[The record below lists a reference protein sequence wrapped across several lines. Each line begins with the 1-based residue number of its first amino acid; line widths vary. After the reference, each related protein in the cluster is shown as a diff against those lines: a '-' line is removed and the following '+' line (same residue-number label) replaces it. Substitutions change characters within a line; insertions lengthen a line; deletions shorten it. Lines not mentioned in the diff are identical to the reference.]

1 VERRRRVVER
11 HVGDV
16 TALDEAAVDMRD
28 RTLAWHQPL
37 ERMAAEDEDD
47 LGLDH
52 RELARQVWRAS
63 LRLVWHRVTVLR
75 RPALEHVGDVDVGA
89 AQADARQQ
97 GVEQLPGGTDERLP
111 LAVFVEARRL
121 SDDQDVGRTGPNPGN
136 GLGSRGMEPALGAGA
151 DLGVELLKIS
161 AKRL

>member
-1 VERRRRVVER
+1 
-11 HVGDV
+11 
-16 TALDEAAVDMRD
+16 
-28 RTLAWHQPL
+28 
-37 ERMAAEDEDD
+37 MAAEDEDD

-89 AQADARQQ
+89 AQADAGKER
-97 GVEQLPGGTDERLP
+97 VEKLSCSADERLT
-111 LAVFVEARRL
+111 LTVLVEAGRL
-121 SDDQDVGRTGPNPGN
+121 SDDEDV
-136 GLGSRGMEPALGAGA
+136 SRARPDPRYRLRSRRVEPALGAGA
-151 DLGVELLKIS
+151 NLGVELLKVS